1 IFKKINED
9 LNDHERLQDR
19 LEWEGYSEVKVKS
32 DGNCQFRALA
42 DQLYNTSDLH
52 KQVRQEIVKQLK
64 SRPKLY
70 KGLVGKTDFSEY
82 VKNMSNDSV
91 WGDEVTLKA
100 AADVYGVKILL
111 ITSLKDVPFTVV
123 VPRSQKQPDRVILE
137 LSCRDPFQFH
147 PLKPRLP
154 FSFFSIYRKQHFLYH
169 SSYSSF
175 CWQVHLHLQILPR
188 GGHRAK
194 RIRRRIR
201 IRRRR
206 RIRIRR
212 MRRRRKRKT
221 RKGRRTRRRRN

>member
-1 IFKKINED
+1 MPNTRIKSRCLED

-123 VPRSQKQPDRVILE
+123 VPRFIFIFRYCLEGATEQKE
-137 LSCRDPFQFH
+137 L
-147 PLKPRLP
+147 
-154 FSFFSIYRKQHFLYH
+154 
-169 SSYSSF
+169 
-175 CWQVHLHLQILPR
+175 
-188 GGHRAK
+188 GEG
-194 RIRRRIR
+194 
-201 IRRRR
+201 
-206 RIRIRR
+206 
-212 MRRRRKRKT
+212 
-221 RKGRRTRRRRN
+221 